1 MRPQAAIRIV
11 LGVALAGCPWGAS
24 MAGKPGPAPPTRPA
38 DAVQLLGPG
47 VCDFVALDGGP
58 GDWELENGVLTVTL
72 RDRIEGANHLVSKYL
87 FQDALVHAEF
97 WLPDGW
103 TGNSGLYFHGLYE
116 LQILNS
122 YRVDPLTWREM
133 GSVYRFH
140 KPLVNPA
147 KPPKQWQ
154 TYHVRY
160 FAPRRNGQGEI
171 TVPGRF
177 DAWLNGIAVQR
188 GAEFREPR
196 SKYCTM
202 LTPPTPYIARLRE
215 VMDATGKGPLILQE
229 HLSPVRFRNIWVQP
243 LDSSEPPP
251 EPADPPTVTIGLIG
265 DSTVADTYGWGPA
278 LRTRLSG
285 HVEVLNYAKNG
296 ATLEALSHRLDELL
310 TRSPRY
316 VLVQFGHNDQKRY
329 GLDVYEGLL
338 RAYVER
344 IEAAGA
350 EAIVVSPVTRRN
362 FDGAGRISP
371 KRWNEP
377 DKPFHATLGRYAQSA
392 MAVASEMETLSI
404 DLYTLSVDQA
414 NALGPRRCA
423 AYNAQP
429 RDTTHFSPAGADA
442 VAAIL
447 VRELHEVAPGAFP
460 PAR

>member
-1 MRPQAAIRIV
+1 MTTTNAARIV
-11 LGVALAGCPWGAS
+11 LGAALAGCPWGVS
-24 MAGKPGPAPPTRPA
+24 CAGESAADPLTRPA
-38 DAVQLLGPG
+38 EAIQLLGPG

-58 GDWELENGVLTVTL
+58 GDWDLEDGVLTVTL
-72 RDRIEGANHLVSKYL
+72 RDRIEGANHLVSKFL
-87 FQDALVHAEF
+87 FQDARVHAEF

-122 YRVDPLTWREM
+122 YRVEPLTWREM

-140 KPLVNPA
+140 KPLVNAA

-154 TYHVRY
+154 TYDVRY
-160 FAPRRNGQGEI
+160 FAPRRNEEGEI
-171 TVPGRF
+171 TVPGRC
-177 DAWLNGIAVQR
+177 DAWLNGVAVQQ
-188 GAEFREPR
+188 GAEFGEPR

-202 LTPPTPYIARLRE
+202 LTLPTPYIARARE
-215 VMDATGKGPLILQE
+215 VMDETGKGPLILQE

-243 LDSSEPPP
+243 LESPEQSL
-251 EPADPPTVTIGLIG
+251 EPADPSIVSIGLIG

-278 LRTRLSG
+278 LATRLRG
-285 HVEVLNYAKNG
+285 RAEVLNFAKNG
-296 ATLEALSHRLDELL
+296 ATLEALSGRLDELL
-310 TRSPRY
+310 THSPRY

-329 GLDVYEGLL
+329 GLDVYERLL
-338 RAYVER
+338 RSYVER

-350 EAIVVSPVTRRN
+350 EAILVSPVTRRN
-362 FDGAGRISP
+362 FDEAGRIRP

-377 DKPFHATLGRYAQSA
+377 DKPFHATLDRYAQRA
-392 MAVASEMETLSI
+392 IAVAGELETASI
-404 DLYTLSVDQA
+404 DLYTLSFEQCND
-414 NALGPRRCA
+414 LGPQRCSRF
-423 AYNAQP
+423 NAQP

-447 VRELHEVAPGAFP
+447 VRELRDVAPGVIP